1 MDEKQLKKAID
12 AAEVVSF
19 DVFDTLLFRITK
31 RPEAIFS
38 LMGQKLGID
47 NFEQFRR
54 EKQQEISEILVK
66 RSEAPHADLDQIYKY
81 IAEQDQTQDW
91 EKVKELEIQMELDA
105 VFQNPEIYR
114 WYQYALEQGKVI
126 IATSDMY
133 LNGCQIRQMIDKCGY
148 TQISRVYSSADLR
161 CTKYE
166 KTIFPAVAKREGV
179 EGEKILHIGDNAK
192 ADIENARQCGWN
204 AFWYERG
211 YQTSEKTPGVFCD
224 VLVKGKKDLSFWH
237 RLGGD
242 IAGELYINLYRWVSG
257 LEKKYECEQI
267 CLLARDGY
275 NMWEIFQNMGRKDMV
290 YLEMSRRSL
299 LLAGITKLD
308 QESMELLPPYAL
320 GQTLEEIVDYLGL
333 EKGKLDCQKA
343 GFGSYGD
350 IIQTK
355 EDQKRVKELFQMNE
369 GEFLK
374 ACERERKA
382 AKAYFDRLGI
392 WNKKNL
398 YFDCGW
404 NGSSQFLL
412 ERFYRAV
419 EYKDEVRFAYVGILD
434 TEKSRK
440 QLKNSQFD
448 TYLFGPGKH
457 VKTAMR
463 LAKAIVIPELFFG
476 APHPSIWY
484 YRDGEVVYEQE
495 NFREYKEQIS
505 QGIAEYFKKIYPF
518 VKKYSIFFSKQEI
531 FRELLRLIEQPTVE
545 EAVQIGN
552 VENVDG
558 FVRQKNLEK
567 YIAKLD
573 ASTVRR
579 NPHIEIYWE
588 KGILQRPDISVGVK
602 LFVIIKEF
610 LAKVV
615 RKVRRL

>member
-1 MDEKQLKKAID
+1 MNEKQLKRAID
-12 AAEVVSF
+12 AARVVSF

-31 RPEAIFS
+31 RPEAIFA
-38 LMGQKLGID
+38 LMGQKLGME

-54 EKQQEISEILVK
+54 KKQQEISEILVK
-66 RSEAPHADLDQIYKY
+66 RGEAPHADLDQIYAY
-81 IAEQDQTQDW
+81 IAEQDQGRDW

-105 VFQNPEIYR
+105 VFQNPEIYC
-114 WYQYALEQGKVI
+114 WYQYALNQGKVI

-133 LNGCQIRQMIDKCGY
+133 LNGRQIRQMIDKCGY

-166 KTIFPAVAKREGV
+166 KTIFSAVAEKEGV
-179 EGEKILHIGDNAK
+179 EGKEILHIGDNVK
-192 ADIENARQCGWN
+192 ADVENARQSGWN
-204 AFWYERG
+204 AFWYERE
-211 YQTSEKTPGVFCD
+211 YQTNENAPGVFCD
-224 VLVKGKKDLSFWH
+224 VLVKAKKNVTFWN

-242 IAGELYINLYRWVSG
+242 VAGELYINLYRWISG
-257 LEKKYECEQI
+257 LKKKYACEQI

-275 NMWEIFQNMGRKDMV
+275 NMWKIFQNMGGKDIV

-299 LLAGITKLD
+299 LLAGIIRLD
-308 QESMELLPPYAL
+308 QESLDLLPPYAI

-333 EKGKLDCQKA
+333 DKEKLDYQKA
-343 GFGSYGD
+343 GFYSYSD
-350 IIQTK
+350 IIRTK

-369 GEFLK
+369 REFLE

-382 AKAYFDRLGI
+382 AKVYFDSLGI

-419 EYKDEVRFAYVGILD
+419 EYKTEARFAYVGILD
-434 TEKSRK
+434 NEKSRR
-440 QLKNSQFD
+440 QLAGSQFD
-448 TYLFGPGKH
+448 TYLFGPGKN

-484 YRDGEVVYEQE
+484 YCDGKVIYEQE
-495 NFREYKEQIS
+495 RFRKYKEQIAE
-505 QGIAEYFKKIYPF
+505 GIAEYFKKVYPF
-518 VKKYSIFFSKQEI
+518 VKKYSISFGKQEI
-531 FRELLRLIEQPTVE
+531 LSEILRLIEQPTVE

-558 FVRQKNLEK
+558 FVHQKNLKK

-573 ASTVRR
+573 TSTVKR

-588 KGILQRPDISVGVK
+588 KGILKRPDISADVK
-602 LFVIIKEF
+602 LFVVVKEF

-615 RKVRRL
+615 RKVRR